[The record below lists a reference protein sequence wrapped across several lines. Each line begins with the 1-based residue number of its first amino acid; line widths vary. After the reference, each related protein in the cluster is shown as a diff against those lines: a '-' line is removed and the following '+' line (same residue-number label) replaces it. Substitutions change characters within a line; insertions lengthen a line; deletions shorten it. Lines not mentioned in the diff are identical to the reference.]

1 MGYRTQITAKK
12 SGLEF
17 YCYGWGDKLQPLS
30 LKLLNILT
38 TFDFSEFELN

>member
-12 SGLEF
+12 TGLEF
-17 YCYGWGDKLQPLS
+17 SCYGWGDKLQSLS
-30 LKLLNILT
+30 MKLLNILM